1 MRIDLYNEDCL
12 KVMPKLSGHSVD
24 MVLADLPYGTTRN
37 GWDRQISLRI
47 LWVEYER
54 IIKDRGVILLFAQLP
69 FDKQLAMSNLKL
81 LRYEWI
87 WVKSQGTGFLNA
99 KKMPL
104 KRHETVL
111 VFYKHLPKYN
121 PQMEE
126 GKPYICKN
134 GRGSKSYDKQKQ
146 VITICNGLRYPSS
159 ILSFG
164 TEKKY
169 HPTQKPVALCE
180 YLVKT
185 YTDAGDTVLDNC
197 MGSGTT
203 GVACKNLDRNFIGI
217 ESDPHYFEIAKRR
230 INGE

>member
-1 MRIDLYNEDCL
+1 MKTELYNGDCL
-12 KVMPKLSGHSVD
+12 EIMPKITDKSEE

-37 GWDRQISLRI
+37 SWDKPISLPE
-47 LWVEYER
+47 LWRENER

-69 FDKQLAMSNLKL
+69 FDKQLAMSNPNL

-87 WVKSQGTGFLNA
+87 WVKSQGTVFLNA
-99 KKMPL
+99 RKMPL
-104 KRHETVL
+104 KRHETIL

-134 GRGSKSYDKQKQ
+134 GQGSKSYDKQKQ
-146 VITICNGLRYPSS
+146 IVTVCNGLRYPSS
-159 ILSFG
+159 VLSFG

-169 HPTQKPVALCE
+169 HPTQKPVA
-180 YLVKT
+180 
-185 YTDAGDTVLDNC
+185 
-197 MGSGTT
+197 
-203 GVACKNLDRNFIGI
+203 
-217 ESDPHYFEIAKRR
+217 HYFEIAKRR